1 VEPEQVRG
9 MNRQL
14 GFKHLALAVA
24 LLGLLAGVILVW
36 TFRDY
41 LRSPQALYH
50 EAQSA
55 SPERAA
61 VLYERLA
68 EKLPQIEEYVRLW
81 AAEVAMPDLEA
92 MRTLQAVVAFRPQSP
107 AARQAH
113 IAMAR
118 HYASIEVPGAED
130 EYRAALVLH
139 DTVALR
145 LELAR
150 YLEEQGDDEGAY
162 AEYLHILGEQPDAF
176 AGMRRIGQDPL
187 AVAEDLNAAI
197 YYSDALETLRGSDD
211 PGALPLRARALSGLG
226 RYEEAEAAYQAWL
239 EEMPDDVT
247 AQLGLARVLVRL
259 GRPDDEALSLYRTVD
274 SPDSHLAQAELLEEE
289 DPDQALAL
297 YLNSPYPVAWWSA
310 TTMLEAQGRLTETLP
325 IYTRLGETDTYL
337 ADDAAYRLYVLAQR
351 VRDEEAQA
359 EGKALLDR
367 FGLNWLALRAAR
379 GKFSLVT
386 APSLVTAGGDILDK
400 AWALE
405 SIGREDLAHMEFVLA
420 ARFRRAPE
428 VDLAMAEALA
438 SRCYVVDAQ
447 AIAEA
452 YIEDH
457 PQTPL
462 AFWQLSYPR
471 PYSATV
477 EAAAAEFDVDPL
489 LIWAVMREESRYDP
503 EALSYAGARGLMQL
517 MPSTQ
522 AWIAEQLDEDIQ
534 PGDAYTPEAN
544 IRMGAW
550 FLHFLADYFEGDLD
564 LAIAAYN
571 GGAASVDSWQADP
584 LVSNRDDLL
593 RWIGFG
599 ETREYL
605 ERVSLSYQVYQ
616 ELYAMAAMGNKQ
628 SDAPVGSSLATKLVT
643 F

>member
-1 VEPEQVRG
+1 
-9 MNRQL
+9 MNWRF
-14 GFKHLALAVA
+14 GSRRLALAAILVGLLVGVA
-24 LLGLLAGVILVW
+24 LAW

-41 LRSPQALYH
+41 LRSPQALYR
-50 EAQSA
+50 EAQGA
-55 SPERAA
+55 RPGRAA

-68 EKLPQIEEYVRLW
+68 EKLPQIEEYTRLW

-107 AARQAH
+107 AVYEAH
-113 IAMAR
+113 ITIAR
-118 HYASIEVPGAED
+118 HYASIEAPEAED

-150 YLEEQGDDEGAY
+150 YLEEQGDYEGAY
-162 AEYLHILGEQPDAF
+162 AEYLHILDEQPDAF
-176 AGMRRIGQDPL
+176 AGMRRTGQDPL
-187 AVAEDLNAAI
+187 AVAEDLNAAT
-197 YYSDALETLRGSDD
+197 YYSDALETLRGTDD
-211 PGALPLRARALSGLG
+211 PEALPLRARALDGLG
-226 RYEEAEAAYQAWL
+226 RYEEAETANQAWL
-239 EEMPDDVT
+239 EEMPDDAT
-247 AQLGLARVLVRL
+247 AQLALGRVLVRL
-259 GRPDDEALSLYRTVD
+259 GRPDEALSLYQTVD
-274 SPDSHLAQAELLEEE
+274 TPDSQLAQAELLEEE

-297 YLNSPYPVAWWSA
+297 YLDSPYPVAWWSA
-310 TTMLEAQGRLTETLP
+310 TTILEAQGRLTETLP
-325 IYTRLGETDTYL
+325 IYARLGEADTYL

-359 EGKALLDR
+359 EGKALLDG
-367 FGLNWLALRAAR
+367 FGLNGLALRVAK
-379 GKFSLVT
+379 GEFSLAT
-386 APSLVTAGGDILDK
+386 AAPLVTAGGDILDK
-400 AWALE
+400 ARVLE
-405 SIGREDLAHMEFVLA
+405 AIGREDLARMELVLA

-438 SRCYVVDAQ
+438 SRGYVVDAQ
-447 AIAEA
+447 AIAEVHV
-452 YIEDH
+452 EDH
-457 PQTPL
+457 PRAPL

-471 PYSATV
+471 PYSTTV

-503 EALSYAGARGLMQL
+503 EALSYVAARGLMQV

-522 AWIAEQLDEDIQ
+522 AWIVEQLGEDIS
-534 PGDAYTPEAN
+534 PGEAYTPQAS

-550 FLHFLADYFEGDLD
+550 LLRFLLDYFDGDLD

-571 GGAASVDSWQADP
+571 GGAGSVDLWQADP

-605 ERVSLSYQVYQ
+605 ERVSLSYRVYQ
-616 ELYAMAAMGNKQ
+616 ELYA
-628 SDAPVGSSLATKLVT
+628 SGSNME
-643 F
+643 